1 MLLHLSCRAKA
12 ARKHVSFSYILV
24 KLLIFNFKGKTWQIV
39 QKAREKKF
47 NLIKTEKQKA
57 MNKPE
62 YAEPVISF
70 FPWPELY
77 WDQLPKSYHGNTTIY
92 YY

>member
-1 MLLHLSCRAKA
+1 MLLYLSCRAKA
-12 ARKHVSFSYILV
+12 ERKRVFFSYILI
-24 KLLIFNFKGKTWQIV
+24 KLLIFNFKGKIRQIV
-39 QKAREKKF
+39 QKAQEKQF

-62 YAEPVISF
+62 YAEPMISF

-77 WDQLPKSYHGNTTIY
+77 WDQLPKNRHGKTTIY
-92 YY
+92 YN